1 MLARERPILHDRRK
15 LFQTP
20 LLIPSFSSKGFP
32 EMRKII
38 ELMKEFITDVVL
50 VSAYDQHYR
59 HLDARKITF
68 PTVIFLDSGG
78 YEARVE
84 HDLSEAY
91 GQDYKPAQWTIH
103 NHRNVLRDWKSSV
116 PTVAVNFDSPR
127 RHYAL
132 AQQIALASRL
142 KDEFPQFPHE
152 FLIKPSPKQRWVD
165 LDSIA
170 PMVEALQ
177 GFTVIGLTEYELDDT
192 LLGRME
198 KIARF
203 RMILDSANV
212 TAPIHIFGSLDTFST
227 PLYFL
232 SGAEIFDGLTWL
244 RFGFLNGQTIYK
256 HNYGARSG
264 TNGIIKTSLDLVH
277 TMWKDNYYYLQ
288 SLRDEMCGYVHTSDF
303 NSFKHIGPQLEQAF
317 HQLEARLG

>member
-1 MLARERPILHDRRK
+1 MLARERSILYEGRQ
-15 LFQTP
+15 LFRTP

-50 VSAYDQHYR
+50 VSAYDQHY
-59 HLDARKITF
+59 HHFDSRKVTF
-68 PTVIFLDSGG
+68 PSIIFLDSGG

-91 GQDYKPAQWTIH
+91 GQDYKPARWRKQDH
-103 NHRNVLRDWKSSV
+103 QNVLYHWQSSV
-116 PTVAVNFDSPR
+116 PTIVVNYDSPR
-127 RHYAL
+127 RRHAFSE
-132 AQQIALASRL
+132 QIALASTLR
-142 KDEFPQFPHE
+142 DEFRQFPHE
-152 FLIKPSPKQRWVD
+152 FLIKPSPQRQWID
-165 LDSIA
+165 LDLIA
-170 PMVEALQ
+170 PFAQALQ
-177 GFTVIGLTEYELDDT
+177 GFAVIGVTEYELDDT

-198 KIARF
+198 KIAGIRK
-203 RMILDSANV
+203 ILDEANV
-212 TAPIHIFGSLDTFST
+212 TAPLHIFGSLDTLST

-244 RFGFLNGQTIYK
+244 RFGFFNGQTIYK

-264 TNGIIKTSLDLVH
+264 SNGIIKTSRDLAH

-288 SLRDEMCGYVHTSDF
+288 SLRDEMRGYVHTGNF
-303 NSFKHIGPQLEQAF
+303 ASFSHIGAQLEQAF